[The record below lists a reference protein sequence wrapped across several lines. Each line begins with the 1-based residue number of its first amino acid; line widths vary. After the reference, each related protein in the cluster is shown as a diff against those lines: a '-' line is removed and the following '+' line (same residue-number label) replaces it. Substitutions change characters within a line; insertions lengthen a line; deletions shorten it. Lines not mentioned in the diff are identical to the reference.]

1 MSFPFP
7 PPPPFEQV
15 REIRTSRG
23 GLARTAALAVLLSL
37 ISGFIGGVIA
47 TQVDESTGSSSNEP
61 YTQVTAPPVVSD
73 AESSDLSGVAQAAQ
87 RLANSVVTISSSVDS
102 GLSEGE
108 ATGTGVVVTS
118 DGEILTNAHVVD
130 GATEVRVRFA
140 GDTEPVVAE
149 VLAADAGNDLALL
162 KVNATGLTAA
172 TFAKPGS
179 VRVGD
184 QVVAIGYALALDG
197 GPSVTTGIVS
207 AMKRTIFTESGALNS
222 LIQTDAAISSGNS
235 GGPLANM
242 RGEVVGINTAVAR
255 GDTNSSANNIGFA
268 ISVDEVLAVLEQ
280 LREQAAG
287 DARAEGFLGVSLEPR
302 TDGGVGSIISNVQSG
317 SPAQEAGIVT
327 GDIVL
332 AVDGEPVNGQ
342 AGLVAAIRDRS
353 PGDSVSIELV
363 RNGERL
369 TLTASHCHT
378 GGPTPRLTARAAPY
392 GAPSPTVRQTHVQL
406 NAREIPTSGVVET
419 GALAV
424 GGVVLGGV
432 PIA

>member
-7 PPPPFEQV
+7 PPSPYEQA
-15 REIRTSRG
+15 RERNTSRTG
-23 GLARTAALAVLLSL
+23 VARVAALAVLLSL

-47 TQVDESTGSSSNEP
+47 TQVDESSDTASDKP
-61 YTQVTAPPVVSD
+61 FTQVTAAPVVSD
-73 AESSDLSGVAQAAQ
+73 VEQDELSGVAQAAQ

-118 DGEILTNAHVVD
+118 NGEILTNAHVVD
-130 GATEVRVRFA
+130 GASEVRVRFA
-140 GDTEPVVAE
+140 GETEPVVAD
-149 VLAADAGNDLALL
+149 VVAADSGNDLALL
-162 KVNATGLTAA
+162 RVNASGLTAA

-197 GPSVTTGIVS
+197 GPSITTGIVS
-207 AMKRTIFTESGALNS
+207 ALKRTIFTESGALNS

-268 ISVDEVLAVLEQ
+268 ISVDEVLAVLQQ
-280 LREQAAG
+280 LRDQASG
-287 DARAEGFLGVSLEPR
+287 DAREEGFLGVSLEPR
-302 TDGGVGSIISNVQSG
+302 SDGGVGSIISTVQPG
-317 SPAQEAGIVT
+317 SPAQEAGIVV

-353 PGDSVSIELV
+353 PGDSISIELV
-363 RNGERL
+363 RDGERL
-369 TLTASHCHT
+369 TVTAT
-378 GGPTPRLTARAAPY
+378 LVARPR
-392 GAPSPTVRQTHVQL
+392 
-406 NAREIPTSGVVET
+406 N
-419 GALAV
+419 
-424 GGVVLGGV
+424 
-432 PIA
+432 

>member
-7 PPPPFEQV
+7 PPPPHESVSQ
-15 REIRTSRG
+15 RGSSRT

-47 TQVDESTGSSSNEP
+47 TQVDESSGSSANEL
-61 YTQVTAPPVVSD
+61 YTQVTAAPVVSD
-73 AESSDLSGVAQAAQ
+73 AEASDISGVAQAAQ
-87 RLANSVVTISSSVDS
+87 RVANSVVTISSSVD
-102 GLSEGE
+102 GGFSEGE

-118 DGEILTNAHVVD
+118 GGEILTNAHVVE
-130 GATEVRVRFA
+130 GASEVRVRFA
-140 GDTEPVVAE
+140 GDTEPVIAQV
-149 VLAADAGNDLALL
+149 VAADSGNDLALL

-207 AMKRTIFTESGALNS
+207 ALRRTIFTDSGALNS

-235 GGPLANM
+235 GGPLVNM

-280 LREQAAG
+280 LRNQASG
-287 DARAEGFLGVSLEPR
+287 DAREEGFLGVSLEPR
-302 TDGGVGSIISNVQSG
+302 VDGGVGSIISTVQAG
-317 SPAQEAGIVT
+317 SPAQEAGFVV

-353 PGDSVSIELV
+353 PGDSITIELV
-363 RNGERL
+363 RDGERL
-369 TLTASHCHT
+369 TLTAT
-378 GGPTPRLTARAAPY
+378 LVARPRD
-392 GAPSPTVRQTHVQL
+392 
-406 NAREIPTSGVVET
+406 
-419 GALAV
+419 
-424 GGVVLGGV
+424 
-432 PIA
+432 

>member
-7 PPPPFEQV
+7 PPPPHESVSQ
-15 REIRTSRG
+15 RGSSRT

-47 TQVDESTGSSSNEP
+47 TQVDEPSGSSANEP
-61 YTQVTAPPVVSD
+61 YTQVTAAPVVSD
-73 AESSDLSGVAQAAQ
+73 AEASDISGVAQAAQ
-87 RLANSVVTISSSVDS
+87 RVANSVVTISSSVD
-102 GLSEGE
+102 GGFSEGE

-118 DGEILTNAHVVD
+118 GGEILTNAHVVE
-130 GATEVRVRFA
+130 GASEVRVRFA
-140 GDTEPVVAE
+140 GDTEPVIAQV
-149 VLAADAGNDLALL
+149 VAADSGNDLALL

-207 AMKRTIFTESGALNS
+207 ALRRTIFTDSGALNS

-235 GGPLANM
+235 GGPLVNM

-280 LREQAAG
+280 LRNQASG
-287 DARAEGFLGVSLEPR
+287 DAREEGFLGVSLEPR
-302 TDGGVGSIISNVQSG
+302 VDGGVGSIISTVQAG
-317 SPAQEAGIVT
+317 SPAQEAGFVV

-353 PGDSVSIELV
+353 PGDSITIELV
-363 RNGERL
+363 RDGERL
-369 TLTASHCHT
+369 TLTAT
-378 GGPTPRLTARAAPY
+378 LVARPRD
-392 GAPSPTVRQTHVQL
+392 
-406 NAREIPTSGVVET
+406 
-419 GALAV
+419 
-424 GGVVLGGV
+424 
-432 PIA
+432 

>member
-61 YTQVTAPPVVSD
+61 YTQVTAPPVISD

-369 TLTASHCHT
+369 TLTAT
-378 GGPTPRLTARAAPY
+378 LVARPRD
-392 GAPSPTVRQTHVQL
+392 
-406 NAREIPTSGVVET
+406 
-419 GALAV
+419 
-424 GGVVLGGV
+424 
-432 PIA
+432 

>member
-73 AESSDLSGVAQAAQ
+73 AESSDLSGVAQVAQ

-162 KVNATGLTAA
+162 KVNATSLTAA

-369 TLTASHCHT
+369 TLTAT
-378 GGPTPRLTARAAPY
+378 LVARPRD
-392 GAPSPTVRQTHVQL
+392 
-406 NAREIPTSGVVET
+406 
-419 GALAV
+419 
-424 GGVVLGGV
+424 
-432 PIA
+432 

>member
-7 PPPPFEQV
+7 PPSPYEQA
-15 REIRTSRG
+15 RERKSSRTG
-23 GLARTAALAVLLSL
+23 IARVAALAVLLSL

-47 TQVDESTGSSSNEP
+47 TQVDESSDTASDKP
-61 YTQVTAPPVVSD
+61 FTQVTAAPVVSD
-73 AESSDLSGVAQAAQ
+73 VEQDELSGVAQAAQ

-118 DGEILTNAHVVD
+118 NGEILTNAHVVD
-130 GATEVRVRFA
+130 GASEVRVRFA
-140 GDTEPVVAE
+140 GETEPVVAD
-149 VLAADAGNDLALL
+149 VVAADSGNDLALL
-162 KVNATGLTAA
+162 RVNASGLTAA

-197 GPSVTTGIVS
+197 GPSITTGIVS
-207 AMKRTIFTESGALNS
+207 ALKRTIFTESGALNS

-268 ISVDEVLAVLEQ
+268 ISVDEVLAVLQQ
-280 LREQAAG
+280 LRDQASG
-287 DARAEGFLGVSLEPR
+287 DAREEGFLGVSLEPR
-302 TDGGVGSIISNVQSG
+302 SDGGVGSIISTVQPG
-317 SPAQEAGIVT
+317 SPAQEAGIVV

-353 PGDSVSIELV
+353 PGDSISIELV
-363 RNGERL
+363 RDGERL
-369 TLTASHCHT
+369 TVTAT
-378 GGPTPRLTARAAPY
+378 LVARPR
-392 GAPSPTVRQTHVQL
+392 S
-406 NAREIPTSGVVET
+406 
-419 GALAV
+419 
-424 GGVVLGGV
+424 
-432 PIA
+432 

>member
-118 DGEILTNAHVVD
+118 DGEILTNAHVVE

-369 TLTASHCHT
+369 TLTAT
-378 GGPTPRLTARAAPY
+378 LVARPRD
-392 GAPSPTVRQTHVQL
+392 
-406 NAREIPTSGVVET
+406 
-419 GALAV
+419 
-424 GGVVLGGV
+424 
-432 PIA
+432 

>member
-7 PPPPFEQV
+7 PPSPYEQA
-15 REIRTSRG
+15 RERNTSRTG
-23 GLARTAALAVLLSL
+23 VARVAALAVLLSL

-47 TQVDESTGSSSNEP
+47 TQVDESSDTASDKP
-61 YTQVTAPPVVSD
+61 FTQVTAAPVVSD
-73 AESSDLSGVAQAAQ
+73 VEQDELSGVAQAAQ

-118 DGEILTNAHVVD
+118 NGEILTNAHVVD
-130 GATEVRVRFA
+130 GASEVRVRFA
-140 GDTEPVVAE
+140 GETEPVVAD
-149 VLAADAGNDLALL
+149 VVAADSGNDLALL
-162 KVNATGLTAA
+162 RVNASGLTAA

-197 GPSVTTGIVS
+197 GPSITTGIVS
-207 AMKRTIFTESGALNS
+207 ALKRTIFTESGALNS

-268 ISVDEVLAVLEQ
+268 ISVDEVLAVLQQ
-280 LREQAAG
+280 LRDQASG
-287 DARAEGFLGVSLEPR
+287 DAREEGFLGVSLEPR
-302 TDGGVGSIISNVQSG
+302 SDGGVGSIISTVQPG
-317 SPAQEAGIVT
+317 SPAQEAGIVV

-353 PGDSVSIELV
+353 PGDSISIELV
-363 RNGERL
+363 RDGERL
-369 TLTASHCHT
+369 TVTAT
-378 GGPTPRLTARAAPY
+378 LVARPR
-392 GAPSPTVRQTHVQL
+392 S
-406 NAREIPTSGVVET
+406 
-419 GALAV
+419 
-424 GGVVLGGV
+424 
-432 PIA
+432 

>member
-7 PPPPFEQV
+7 PPPPHESLSQ
-15 REIRTSRG
+15 RGSSRT

-47 TQVDESTGSSSNEP
+47 TQVDESSGSSANEP
-61 YTQVTAPPVVSD
+61 YTQVTAAPVVSG
-73 AESSDLSGVAQAAQ
+73 AEASDISGVAQAAQ
-87 RLANSVVTISSSVDS
+87 RVANSVVTISSSVD
-102 GLSEGE
+102 GGFSEGE

-118 DGEILTNAHVVD
+118 GGEILTNAHVVE
-130 GATEVRVRFA
+130 GASEVRVRFA
-140 GDTEPVVAE
+140 GDTEPVIAQ
-149 VLAADAGNDLALL
+149 VLAADSGNDLALL

-207 AMKRTIFTESGALNS
+207 ALRRTIFTDSGALNS

-235 GGPLANM
+235 GGPLVNM

-280 LREQAAG
+280 LRDQASG
-287 DARAEGFLGVSLEPR
+287 DAREEGFLGVSLEPR
-302 TDGGVGSIISNVQSG
+302 VDGGVGSIISTVQAG
-317 SPAQEAGIVT
+317 SPAQEAGFVV

-353 PGDSVSIELV
+353 PGDSITIELV
-363 RNGERL
+363 RDGERL
-369 TLTASHCHT
+369 TLTAT
-378 GGPTPRLTARAAPY
+378 LVARPRD
-392 GAPSPTVRQTHVQL
+392 
-406 NAREIPTSGVVET
+406 
-419 GALAV
+419 
-424 GGVVLGGV
+424 
-432 PIA
+432 

>member
-7 PPPPFEQV
+7 PPPPHESVSQ
-15 REIRTSRG
+15 RGSSRT

-47 TQVDESTGSSSNEP
+47 TQVDESSGSSANEP
-61 YTQVTAPPVVSD
+61 YTQVTAAPVVSD
-73 AESSDLSGVAQAAQ
+73 AEASDISGVAQAAL
-87 RLANSVVTISSSVDS
+87 RVANSVVTISSSVD
-102 GLSEGE
+102 GGFSEGE

-118 DGEILTNAHVVD
+118 GGEILTNAHVVE
-130 GATEVRVRFA
+130 GASEVRVRFA
-140 GDTEPVVAE
+140 GDTEPVIAQ
-149 VLAADAGNDLALL
+149 VLAADSGNDLALL

-207 AMKRTIFTESGALNS
+207 ALRRTIFTDSGALNS

-235 GGPLANM
+235 GGPLVNM

-280 LREQAAG
+280 LRNQASG
-287 DARAEGFLGVSLEPR
+287 DAREEGFLGVSLEPR
-302 TDGGVGSIISNVQSG
+302 VDGGVGSIISTVQAG
-317 SPAQEAGIVT
+317 SPAQEAGFVV

-353 PGDSVSIELV
+353 PGDSITIELV
-363 RNGERL
+363 RDGERL
-369 TLTASHCHT
+369 TLTAT
-378 GGPTPRLTARAAPY
+378 LVARPRD
-392 GAPSPTVRQTHVQL
+392 
-406 NAREIPTSGVVET
+406 
-419 GALAV
+419 
-424 GGVVLGGV
+424 
-432 PIA
+432 

>member
-7 PPPPFEQV
+7 PPPPHESLSQ
-15 REIRTSRG
+15 RGSSRT
-23 GLARTAALAVLLSL
+23 GLARIAALAVLLSL

-47 TQVDESTGSSSNEP
+47 TQVDESSGSSANEP
-61 YTQVTAPPVVSD
+61 YTQVTAAPVVSD
-73 AESSDLSGVAQAAQ
+73 AEASDISGVAQAAQ
-87 RLANSVVTISSSVDS
+87 RVANSVVTISSSVD
-102 GLSEGE
+102 GGFSEGE

-118 DGEILTNAHVVD
+118 GGEILTNAHVVE
-130 GATEVRVRFA
+130 GASEVRVRFA
-140 GDTEPVVAE
+140 GDTEPVIAQ
-149 VLAADAGNDLALL
+149 VLAADSGNDLALL

-207 AMKRTIFTESGALNS
+207 ALRRTIFTDSGALNS

-235 GGPLANM
+235 GGPLVNM

-280 LREQAAG
+280 LRNQASG
-287 DARAEGFLGVSLEPR
+287 DAREEGFLGVSLEPR
-302 TDGGVGSIISNVQSG
+302 VDGGVGSIISTVQAG
-317 SPAQEAGIVT
+317 SPAQEAGFVV

-353 PGDSVSIELV
+353 PGDSITIELV
-363 RNGERL
+363 RDGERL
-369 TLTASHCHT
+369 TLTAT
-378 GGPTPRLTARAAPY
+378 LVARPRD
-392 GAPSPTVRQTHVQL
+392 
-406 NAREIPTSGVVET
+406 
-419 GALAV
+419 
-424 GGVVLGGV
+424 
-432 PIA
+432 

>member
-7 PPPPFEQV
+7 PPPPHESVSQ
-15 REIRTSRG
+15 RGSSRS

-47 TQVDESTGSSSNEP
+47 TQVDESSGSSANEP
-61 YTQVTAPPVVSD
+61 YTQVTAAPVVSD
-73 AESSDLSGVAQAAQ
+73 AEASDISGVAQAAQ
-87 RLANSVVTISSSVDS
+87 RVANSVVTISSSVD
-102 GLSEGE
+102 GGFSEGE
-108 ATGTGVVVTS
+108 ATGTGVVVAS
-118 DGEILTNAHVVD
+118 GGEILTNAHVVE
-130 GATEVRVRFA
+130 GASEVRVRFA
-140 GDTEPVVAE
+140 GDTEPVIAQ
-149 VLAADAGNDLALL
+149 VLAADSGNDLALL

-207 AMKRTIFTESGALNS
+207 ALRRTIFTDSGALNS

-235 GGPLANM
+235 GGPLVNM

-280 LREQAAG
+280 LRNQASG
-287 DARAEGFLGVSLEPR
+287 DAREEGFLGVSLEPR
-302 TDGGVGSIISNVQSG
+302 VDGGVGSIISTVQAG
-317 SPAQEAGIVT
+317 SPAQEAGFVV

-353 PGDSVSIELV
+353 PGDSITIELV
-363 RNGERL
+363 RDGERL
-369 TLTASHCHT
+369 TLTAT
-378 GGPTPRLTARAAPY
+378 LVARPRD
-392 GAPSPTVRQTHVQL
+392 
-406 NAREIPTSGVVET
+406 
-419 GALAV
+419 
-424 GGVVLGGV
+424 
-432 PIA
+432 

>member
-87 RLANSVVTISSSVDS
+87 RLANSVVTISSSVDG

-369 TLTASHCHT
+369 TLTAT
-378 GGPTPRLTARAAPY
+378 LVARPRD
-392 GAPSPTVRQTHVQL
+392 
-406 NAREIPTSGVVET
+406 
-419 GALAV
+419 
-424 GGVVLGGV
+424 
-432 PIA
+432 